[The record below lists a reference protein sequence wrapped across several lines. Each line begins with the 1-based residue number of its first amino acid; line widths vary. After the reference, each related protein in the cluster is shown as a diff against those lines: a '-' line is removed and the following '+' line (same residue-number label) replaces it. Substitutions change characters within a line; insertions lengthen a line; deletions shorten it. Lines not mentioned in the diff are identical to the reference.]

1 MSVGYRHSNVSASK
15 KDLVSMVEKLQIRFE
30 SRIDKLEK
38 HIVTV
43 QSHTEALLSEFF
55 KLNAK
60 NSEKVVLFPQSREA
74 YASSELDACIDCV
87 VRDSGSQRIEGYC
100 ATSNGIVSDRSGAF
114 CNINSSAENIAVLSH
129 GVSSDLVFAHYP
141 SALSVGESA
150 DQEKGVAAI
159 KEDDGIVEGATID
172 PATVKIKTGKPPP
185 RDLRI
190 ASGRELLRGGEGS
203 DGSSS
208 SSEDNNSEGEEESKE
223 QGWKAKPL
231 KTQAR
236 GQ

>member
-1 MSVGYRHSNVSASK
+1 M
-15 KDLVSMVEKLQIRFE
+15 
-30 SRIDKLEK
+30 
-38 HIVTV
+38 
-43 QSHTEALLSEFF
+43 
-55 KLNAK
+55 
-60 NSEKVVLFPQSREA
+60 VLFPQSCVA
-74 YASSELDACIDCV
+74 YASSKLDASIDCV

-100 ATSNGIVSDRSGAF
+100 ATSNGIVSDSSGEF
-114 CNINSSAENIAVLSH
+114 FNINNRSAENIAVLSN

-159 KEDDGIVEGATID
+159 KEDDSIVEGATIE

-190 ASGRELLRGGEGS
+190 ASGRELLRGGGGS
-203 DGSSS
+203 VGSSS

-223 QGWKAKPL
+223 QRWKAKLL

-236 GQ
+236 GQQNAMALVREYSVQTVCTALF